1 MIQISLPAIATI
13 VQSGDNNLST
23 HSNNTKHCV
32 IVIAYRYNYKH
43 KHLSVKLLI
52 ILNTCLHLEITKIL
66 ICTD

>member
-32 IVIAYRYNYKH
+32 IVIAYNYKH
-43 KHLSVKLLI
+43 RPKHLSVKLLI
-52 ILNTCLHLEITKIL
+52 IMTTCLHLVITKIL
-66 ICTD
+66 IRTD

>member
-1 MIQISLPAIATI
+1 MIQISLPVIATI

-32 IVIAYRYNYKH
+32 IVIAYNYKH

-52 ILNTCLHLEITKIL
+52 IMTTCLHLVITKIL